1 MNDYFTNISGFELLD
16 KRKQRKITSHE
27 TGLEELDLVTYG
39 FPTGTITDLFG
50 PNSSGKSQILFQT
63 AVNTSIKNNKV
74 LFIDSSGNFRPER
87 IVQLSKA
94 KNHNSKLVLD

>member
-16 KRKQRKITSHE
+16 KRGQRKITSHE

-50 PNSSGKSQILFQT
+50 QIRQANHRFY
-63 AVNTSIKNNKV
+63 
-74 LFIDSSGNFRPER
+74 
-87 IVQLSKA
+87 SKQQ
-94 KNHNSKLVLD
+94 